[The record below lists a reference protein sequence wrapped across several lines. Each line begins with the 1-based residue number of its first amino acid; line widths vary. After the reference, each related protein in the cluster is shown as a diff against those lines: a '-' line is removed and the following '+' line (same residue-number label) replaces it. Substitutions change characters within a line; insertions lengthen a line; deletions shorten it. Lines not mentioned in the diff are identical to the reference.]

1 MVIYVDVLIFTN
13 IIIDFFLLNAT
24 SLIIRRD
31 FSLKRLILSSLIG
44 GLSSLYILYD
54 SKYLAIDLLY
64 QIIIATVMLAIAVGL
79 KNIRRLVFATVV
91 FFSLSCGLSGIV
103 TLLGRRFSNLIIGD
117 NMEYYLNI
125 SPVLLVA
132 FTAVFYI
139 ITLLLHKIFLRK
151 NQFAEA
157 ELTISAGEEE
167 MTLNALVDTGNKV
180 EDPFGCSQVFI
191 VNKEDY
197 FLLCSGYSK
206 SDLKTRKR
214 LIPINTVGESH
225 LLEALRC
232 DKAKIT
238 AADKNFK
245 YSKPLVA
252 AAIKE
257 IDSNYKAII
266 PYSAVDRIPDKG
278 D

>member
-44 GLSSLYILYD
+44 GFSSLYILYD
-54 SKYLAIDLLY
+54 SKHFVVDLLY
-64 QIIIATVMLAIAVGL
+64 QILIAAVIVAIAVGL
-79 KNIRRLVFATVV
+79 KNIRRLVFAIAI
-91 FFSLSCGLSGIV
+91 FFSLSCSLSGIV
-103 TLLGRRFSNLIIGD
+103 TLLGRRFSNLMIGD

-132 FTAVFYI
+132 FTAIFYI
-139 ITLLLHKIFLRK
+139 ITLLLHKILSRK
-151 NQFAEA
+151 KQFMEA
-157 ELTISAGEEE
+157 QLTISAGEEQV
-167 MTLNALVDTGNKV
+167 TLNALVDTGNKIA
-180 EDPFGCSQVFI
+180 DPFGCSQVFI
-191 VNKEDY
+191 VNKDEY
-197 FLLCSGYSK
+197 MLLCSGYAK
-206 SDLKTRKR
+206 SDLKTRRR

-238 AADKNFK
+238 ATDKSFN
-245 YSKPLVA
+245 YETPLVA
-252 AAIKE
+252 AALKE
-257 IDSNYKAII
+257 IDKNYKAII